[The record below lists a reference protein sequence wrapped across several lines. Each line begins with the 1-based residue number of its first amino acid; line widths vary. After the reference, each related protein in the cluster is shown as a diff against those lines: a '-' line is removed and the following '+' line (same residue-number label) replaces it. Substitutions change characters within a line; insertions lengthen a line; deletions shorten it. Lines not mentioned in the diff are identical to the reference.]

1 MFKITMLVKKKA
13 ELSQQEFLAHWAA
26 HSAKVLQHQNVL
38 HIRRYAKTLPLD
50 ADSQQATQRHTQAF
64 HFDAMGELWY
74 DSREDFAAA
83 RTTPEGAADVSLFTE
98 HSDLQKA
105 LSDAMDRWAEATEA
119 LDAEKGA
126 S

>member
-1 MFKITMLVKKKA
+1 MFKINMLVKKKA

-74 DSREDFAAA
+74 DNRQAITCF
-83 RTTPEGAADVSLFTE
+83 PVCKP
-98 HSDLQKA
+98 QPC
-105 LSDAMDRWAEATEA
+105 
-119 LDAEKGA
+119 KGGRQN
-126 S
+126 